1 MRNFLNLE
9 KILILNLIM
18 IALRFFFRSWYG
30 NVLILMLLAATSSFL
45 ITFYTTAL
53 SVPWSITLEKHLM
66 IFLFSFVLMF
76 VAIFL
81 ISYVIY
87 RLDANSYLRQ
97 HELLRYIIQFILLV
111 LLLGA
116 VALRVVYAV
125 YWTFF
130 RVDLQ
135 KAEYFERDYVVV
147 MFCLI
152 MVQVYYFIRK
162 ERRVKAF
169 DLKRFM
175 IMEKWF
181 MKKEEDLE
189 NEIQKN
195 KTLQNLLHDAQVE
208 QERLIMLYEER
219 IDEVIVQ
226 KQLRLDAVQ
235 QEKKTLILKHES
247 EMNELKLRKQLLRMS
262 HEQLSDGDRRSRL
275 FIQQISKTLSIIIG
289 VENVKVRITQVAY
302 FYLKKGSSSFK
313 MVDVKLLDGR
323 EGRIDIE
330 SLAKIEKLW
339 PDLLFRSSRGRLI
352 QLLAIKDFFKKDD
365 VFIIELYGAEQENC
379 KVLSDVYDKLL
390 KINEEWTIYEN
401 AEQ

>member
-1 MRNFLNLE
+1 
-9 KILILNLIM
+9 
-18 IALRFFFRSWYG
+18 
-30 NVLILMLLAATSSFL
+30 MLLAATSSFL

-76 VAIFL
+76 FAIFL

-87 RLDANSYLRQ
+87 RLDANSYLRH

-111 LLLGA
+111 FLMGA
-116 VALRVVYAV
+116 LALRVVYAL
-125 YWTFF
+125 YLALFG
-130 RVDLQ
+130 VDLQ
-135 KAEYFERDYVVV
+135 KAEYFERDFVVV
-147 MFCLI
+147 VFCLI
-152 MVQVYYFIRK
+152 MVQIYYVIRK
-162 ERRVKAF
+162 ERKVKALS
-169 DLKRFM
+169 LKRFM

-181 MKKEEDLE
+181 MKEEEDME

-195 KTLQNLLHDAQVE
+195 ETLQKLLYEAQVE

-219 IDEVIVQ
+219 IDEVIAQ

-235 QEKKTLILKHES
+235 QEKKTLILKHDS
-247 EMNELKLRKQLLRMS
+247 EINELKLRKQLLRRS

-275 FIQQISKTLSIIIG
+275 FIQQLRETLLIIIG

-339 PDLLFRSSRGRLI
+339 PDLLFRSGRGRLI
-352 QLLAIKDFFKKDD
+352 QLLAIKEFFKQDND
-365 VFIIELYGAEQENC
+365 FIIALYGVEKENC

-390 KINEEWTIYEN
+390 KINVEWTICN
-401 AEQ
+401 NTEQ

>member
-1 MRNFLNLE
+1 MT
-9 KILILNLIM
+9 
-18 IALRFFFRSWYG
+18 ALRFFFRSWYG

-66 IFLFSFVLMF
+66 IFLFSFVLML
-76 VAIFL
+76 VAIL
-81 ISYVIY
+81 PISYVIY

-111 LLLGA
+111 LLIGA

-125 YWTFF
+125 YFTFF

-135 KAEYFERDYVVV
+135 KSEYFERDYVVV

-169 DLKRFM
+169 GLKRFM

-195 KTLQNLLHDAQVE
+195 KILQNLLHEAQVE

-247 EMNELKLRKQLLRMS
+247 EMNELKLRKQLLRKS
-262 HEQLSDGDRRSRL
+262 HEQLSDGDKRSSE
-275 FIQQISKTLSIIIG
+275 FIQQLRETLLIIIG
-289 VENVKVRITQVAY
+289 VKNVKVRITQVAY

-339 PDLLFRSSRGRLI
+339 PDLLFRSGRGRLI
-352 QLLAIKDFFKKDD
+352 QLLAIKEFFKKED

-379 KVLSDVYDKLL
+379 KVLSDVYDKLQ
-390 KINEEWTIYEN
+390 THRP
-401 AEQ
+401 

>member
-1 MRNFLNLE
+1 MT
-9 KILILNLIM
+9 
-18 IALRFFFRSWYG
+18 ALRFFFRSWYG

-66 IFLFSFVLMF
+66 IFLFSFVLML
-76 VAIFL
+76 VAIL
-81 ISYVIY
+81 PISYVIY

-111 LLLGA
+111 LLIGA

-125 YWTFF
+125 YFTFF

-135 KAEYFERDYVVV
+135 KSEYFERDYVVV

-169 DLKRFM
+169 GLKRFM

-195 KTLQNLLHDAQVE
+195 KILQNLLHEAQVE

-247 EMNELKLRKQLLRMS
+247 EMNELKLRKQLLRKS
-262 HEQLSDGDRRSRL
+262 HEQLSDGDKRSSE
-275 FIQQISKTLSIIIG
+275 FIQQLRETLLIIIG

-339 PDLLFRSSRGRLI
+339 PDLLFRSGRGRLI
-352 QLLAIKDFFKKDD
+352 QLLAIKEFFKKED

-379 KVLSDVYDKLL
+379 KVLSDVYDKLQ

>member
-1 MRNFLNLE
+1 
-9 KILILNLIM
+9 M

-111 LLLGA
+111 LLMGA

-152 MVQVYYFIRK
+152 MVQVYFAIRK
-162 ERRVKAF
+162 NRKFSAYA
-169 DLKRFM
+169 LKRSKFY
-175 IMEKWF
+175 INRCRSV
-181 MKKEEDLE
+181 MK
-189 NEIQKN
+189 
-195 KTLQNLLHDAQVE
+195 
-208 QERLIMLYEER
+208 
-219 IDEVIVQ
+219 
-226 KQLRLDAVQ
+226 
-235 QEKKTLILKHES
+235 S
-247 EMNELKLRKQLLRMS
+247 
-262 HEQLSDGDRRSRL
+262 
-275 FIQQISKTLSIIIG
+275 
-289 VENVKVRITQVAY
+289 
-302 FYLKKGSSSFK
+302 
-313 MVDVKLLDGR
+313 
-323 EGRIDIE
+323 
-330 SLAKIEKLW
+330 
-339 PDLLFRSSRGRLI
+339 
-352 QLLAIKDFFKKDD
+352 
-365 VFIIELYGAEQENC
+365 
-379 KVLSDVYDKLL
+379 
-390 KINEEWTIYEN
+390 
-401 AEQ
+401 

>member
-1 MRNFLNLE
+1 MT
-9 KILILNLIM
+9 
-18 IALRFFFRSWYG
+18 ALRFFFRSWYG

-66 IFLFSFVLMF
+66 IFLFSFVLML
-76 VAIFL
+76 VAIL
-81 ISYVIY
+81 PISYVIY

-111 LLLGA
+111 LLIGA

-125 YWTFF
+125 YFTFF

-135 KAEYFERDYVVV
+135 KSEYFERDYVVV

-169 DLKRFM
+169 GLKRFM

-195 KTLQNLLHDAQVE
+195 KILQNLLHEAQVE

-247 EMNELKLRKQLLRMS
+247 EMNELKLRKQLLRKS
-262 HEQLSDGDRRSRL
+262 HEQLSDGDKRSSE
-275 FIQQISKTLSIIIG
+275 FIQQLRETLLIIIG

-339 PDLLFRSSRGRLI
+339 PDLLFRSGRGRLI
-352 QLLAIKDFFKKDD
+352 QLLAIKEFFKKED

-379 KVLSDVYDKLL
+379 KVLSDVYDKLQ
-390 KINEEWTIYEN
+390 THRP
-401 AEQ
+401 

>member
-1 MRNFLNLE
+1 M
-9 KILILNLIM
+9 
-18 IALRFFFRSWYG
+18 
-30 NVLILMLLAATSSFL
+30 
-45 ITFYTTAL
+45 
-53 SVPWSITLEKHLM
+53 
-66 IFLFSFVLMF
+66 
-76 VAIFL
+76 
-81 ISYVIY
+81 
-87 RLDANSYLRQ
+87 
-97 HELLRYIIQFILLV
+97 
-111 LLLGA
+111 GA
-116 VALRVVYAV
+116 VALRVVYAL

-169 DLKRFM
+169 GLKRFM

-189 NEIQKN
+189 IEIQKN
-195 KTLQNLLHDAQVE
+195 KTLQNLLHEAQVE

-226 KQLRLDAVQ
+226 KQLRLDSVQ

-262 HEQLSDGDRRSRL
+262 HELLSEDEMRSRL
-275 FIQQISKTLSIIIG
+275 FIREISKKMLIIIG
-289 VENVKVRITQVAY
+289 VESEWVKITQVAY

-323 EGRIDIE
+323 EGRVDIE

-339 PDLLFRSSRGRLI
+339 PNLLFRSSRGKLI

>member
-1 MRNFLNLE
+1 
-9 KILILNLIM
+9 M

>member
-1 MRNFLNLE
+1 
-9 KILILNLIM
+9 M

-81 ISYVIY
+81 INYVIY

-169 DLKRFM
+169 GLKRFM